1 MCSKDV
7 TEVYAQ
13 LQIGALVRI
22 IPDSLPKLP
31 KLKGNPAKVIFTADA
46 PAGKAVPP
54 VANSAPAS
62 KARHSGS
69 GA

>member
-1 MCSKDV
+1 V
-7 TEVYAQ
+7 AEVYAQ
-13 LQIGALVRI
+13 LQVGALVRI

-46 PAGKAVPP
+46 PGGKAVAP
-54 VANSAPAS
+54 VANSTSANKTHP
-62 KARHSGS
+62 SGS